1 MGHHMNRRASC
12 HDLQSFLACLVLTVV
27 PAACA
32 GRYAAPISAELK
44 HFEYSQIHMGVRARI
59 VLYAVSDA
67 KAAEAARA
75 AFARIAVLDAMMSDY
90 RSDSELMRLCNLAG
104 TGPVAVSDELFE
116 VLTFA
121 KTLHEQSGGAFD
133 VTAGP
138 VVRLWREMRRSGM
151 LASQEAIAAARDL
164 VGSQWMHLDDDAQTV
179 ELRKAGMRLDLGGVA
194 KGYACDAAAEVLR
207 VHGID
212 RYLVSLAGDIVVGQA
227 PPDRRAWEV
236 MIEAGVHPVADEAMP
251 ALQLVNAAVST
262 SGDAKQFVE
271 IEGVRYSHIVDP
283 RTGLGSPRRIAAT
296 VMAPRG
302 MTADAL
308 ATALCL
314 LPPEVGLGL
323 VSRYSGAAA
332 QIEEAT
338 AQGATLHTTGRM
350 KSVP

>member
-1 MGHHMNRRASC
+1 MYPRSTSRGRIILLVCLLLAAALTGCASIDDAAGGAALRR
-12 HDLQSFLACLVLTVV
+12 
-27 PAACA
+27 
-32 GRYAAPISAELK
+32 
-44 HFEYSQIHMGVRARI
+44 FEYSQVHMGVRARI
-59 VLYAVSDA
+59 VLYSESESI
-67 KAAEAARA
+67 AADAARA
-75 AFARIAVLDAMMSDY
+75 AFARIAELDAMMSDY
-90 RSDSELMRLCNLAG
+90 RSDSELMRLCNRAG

-151 LASQEAIAAARDL
+151 LASREEIAAARDL
-164 VGSQWMHLDDDAQTV
+164 VGSQWMTLDPDAQTV
-179 ELRKAGMRLDLGGVA
+179 ELLNPGVILDLGGIA

-227 PPDRRAWEV
+227 PPDRLAWEV

-251 ALQLVNAAVST
+251 AVQLVNAAVST
-262 SGDAKQFVE
+262 SGDAQQFVE

-283 RTGLGSPRRIAAT
+283 RTGLGSPRRMAAT

-323 VSRYSGAAA
+323 VSRYPGAAA

-338 AQGATLHTTGRM
+338 AQGAALHTTGRM